1 MDQVIFDQKLESLRR
16 CIKRVE
22 EKTPSHVSQLI
33 EDQDIQDILVLNLT
47 RAVQLCVDI
56 GSHVISESEEPAP
69 TTMGDVFSTL
79 ENLGTIKSITCKAMR
94 NILVLNL
101 TRAVQLCVDIGS
113 HVISESEEPAP
124 TTMGDVFS
132 TLENLGAIK
141 SITCKPMRKAVGFRN
156 IAVHNYDVINWE
168 IVYAIC
174 NNLLVDF
181 RRFASEITEYS
192 AR

>member
-1 MDQVIFDQKLESLRR
+1 MDQVILDQKLESLRR

-33 EDQDIQDILVLNLT
+33 KDEDIQDILVLNLT

-69 TTMGDVFSTL
+69 TTMGDVFSAL
-79 ENLGTIKSITCKAMR
+79 ENLDAITPVTGMSMK
-94 NILVLNL
+94 
-101 TRAVQLCVDIGS
+101 
-113 HVISESEEPAP
+113 
-124 TTMGDVFS
+124 
-132 TLENLGAIK
+132 
-141 SITCKPMRKAVGFRN
+141 KAVGFRN

-174 NNLLVDF
+174 SNLLVNF
-181 RRFASEITEYS
+181 RRFAREITGYS
-192 AR
+192 GR

>member
-1 MDQVIFDQKLESLRR
+1 MDQVILDQKLESLRR
-16 CIKRVE
+16 CIRRVK
-22 EKTPSHVSQLI
+22 EKTPSHVFQLI

-79 ENLGTIKSITCKAMR
+79 ENLGAITSITCK
-94 NILVLNL
+94 
-101 TRAVQLCVDIGS
+101 S
-113 HVISESEEPAP
+113 
-124 TTMGDVFS
+124 
-132 TLENLGAIK
+132 
-141 SITCKPMRKAVGFRN
+141 MRKAVGFRN

-181 RRFASEITEYS
+181 RRFASEISEYS
-192 AR
+192 CH

>member
-22 EKTPSHVSQLI
+22 DKTPSHVSQLI
-33 EDQDIQDILVLNLT
+33 KDQDIQD
-47 RAVQLCVDI
+47 
-56 GSHVISESEEPAP
+56 
-69 TTMGDVFSTL
+69 
-79 ENLGTIKSITCKAMR
+79 
-94 NILVLNL
+94 ILVLNL